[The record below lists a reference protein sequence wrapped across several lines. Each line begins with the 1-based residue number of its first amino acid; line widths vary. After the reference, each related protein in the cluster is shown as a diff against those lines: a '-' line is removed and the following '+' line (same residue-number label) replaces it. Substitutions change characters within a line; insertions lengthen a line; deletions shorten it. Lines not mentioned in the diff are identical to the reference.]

1 MFKEFG
7 KLPLREVT
15 LLVDDREF
23 LEEQKNYHPQHF
35 LDEIELSYRWTLK
48 QKQDFSRDVR
58 DALLARG
65 DAEKGNELGGKAA
78 KRSGERR
85 RCYLRI
91 VCLVAVEPR
100 FGITM

>member
-1 MFKEFG
+1 MTDRQFEMFKEFG

-23 LEEQKNYHPQHF
+23 LEEQKNYHPQYF

-58 DALLARG
+58 DALFARG
-65 DAEKGNELGGKAA
+65 DAEKGK
-78 KRSGERR
+78 
-85 RCYLRI
+85 
-91 VCLVAVEPR
+91 
-100 FGITM
+100 

>member
-65 DAEKGNELGGKAA
+65 NAEK
-78 KRSGERR
+78 
-85 RCYLRI
+85 
-91 VCLVAVEPR
+91 
-100 FGITM
+100 